1 MGKIPPGGGWYLFG
15 VQSLTVICIV
25 FWGVSSTFLLLWL
38 VNKITPLRMEPKDEI
53 LGADYTE
60 HNIKQWPRAVEVT
73 ANSSSNGRSEES
85 QISQRVQAV
94 QSADDKM
101 EGIYKTYFTDES
113 TADRLQAPA
122 RVNLAYQHDVG
133 A

>member
-1 MGKIPPGGGWYLFG
+1 MFG
-15 VQSLTVICIV
+15 VQSLAVVCIV

-38 VNKITPLRMEPKDEI
+38 VNKITPLRMDPKDEI

-60 HNIKQWPRAVEVT
+60 HNIQQPKPAVVEVQ
-73 ANSSSNGRSEES
+73 ANSNSSSNGRNEES
-85 QISQRVQAV
+85 QISQRSRNV
-94 QSADDKM
+94 QSEDDKM
-101 EGIYKTYFTDES
+101 VGIYKTYFTDES
-113 TADRLQAPA
+113 ASDRSVPPA

>member
-1 MGKIPPGGGWYLFG
+1 MENISPGGGWYLFG
-15 VQSLTVICIV
+15 VQSLSVVCIV

-38 VNKITPLRMEPKDEI
+38 VNKITPLRMEPKDEM

-60 HNIKQWPRAVEVT
+60 HNIQQKPGAVEAV
-73 ANSSSNGRSEES
+73 NSSLNGRNEES
-85 QISQRVQAV
+85 QISQRPPNV
-94 QSADDKM
+94 QSADEKM
-101 EGIYKTYFTDES
+101 AGIYKTYFTDDS
-113 TADRLQAPA
+113 ASDRSHPPA

>member
-1 MGKIPPGGGWYLFG
+1 LFG
-15 VQSLTVICIV
+15 VQSLAVVCIV

-38 VNKITPLRMEPKDEI
+38 VNKITPLRMTAKDEI

-60 HNIKQWPRAVEVT
+60 HNIQPRPAAVEVT
-73 ANSSSNGRSEES
+73 ANSNSSSNGRNEES
-85 QISQRVQAV
+85 QISQRSRNV
-94 QSADDKM
+94 QSEDDKTV
-101 EGIYKTYFTDES
+101 GIYKTYFTDES
-113 TADRLQAPA
+113 ASDRSVPPA

>member
-1 MGKIPPGGGWYLFG
+1 MSSGGGWHLFG
-15 VQSLTVICIV
+15 VQSLAVVCIV

-38 VNKITPLRMEPKDEI
+38 VNKITPLRMDPKDEI

-60 HNIKQWPRAVEVT
+60 HNIQQKPAAVEVT

-85 QISQRVQAV
+85 QISQRSKIV
-94 QSADDKM
+94 QSEDDKM
-101 EGIYKTYFTDES
+101 VGIYKSYFTDES
-113 TADRLQAPA
+113 ASDRSNPPA
-122 RVNLAYQHDVG
+122 RVNLAYQHDLG